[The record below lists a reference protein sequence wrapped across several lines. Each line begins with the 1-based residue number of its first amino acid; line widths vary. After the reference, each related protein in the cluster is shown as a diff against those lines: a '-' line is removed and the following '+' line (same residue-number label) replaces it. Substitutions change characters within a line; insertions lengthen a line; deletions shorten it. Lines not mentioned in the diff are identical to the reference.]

1 MKSVLCLILVVVAVV
16 GAHKLK
22 SGECPRAEPMA
33 GFDVKKVKLYLYICM
48 CLDK

>member
-1 MKSVLCLILVVVAVV
+1 MKSALCLLLVVVAVV

-33 GFDVKKVKLYLYICM
+33 GFDVKKVFIFE
-48 CLDK
+48 